1 MKQLNNKMMVYRV
14 SEDLYYKIKK
24 YQDASNVE
32 ISPLIRNYIESIVLE
47 ELVNKDI
54 EV

>member
-32 ISPLIRNYIESIVLE
+32 LSPLIRDFIITTVLE
-47 ELVNKDI
+47 EFKNESNI
-54 EV
+54 